1 MNDQDNARLKISRLH
16 LLLANCCMAELASA
30 KVKDVDLEF
39 IDAYGDDGWTS
50 VEIEPDDIAQKE
62 ILDALIRYKQRLQ
75 SKLSDLEISL
85 ALSDY

>member
-1 MNDQDNARLKISRLH
+1 MNDQDNARLPIFRLH

-50 VEIEPDDIAQKE
+50 VEIETDDIAQKE

-75 SKLSDLEISL
+75 SKLSDLETF
-85 ALSDY
+85 